1 MKIAST
7 KMKIKQKRHD
17 ATTEFTFPLT
27 RHLMK
32 DTFIKWA
39 IDKDFCFLS
48 DFDKTGYSYKDT
60 WLGNTTS
67 LNFTKIRQK
76 TKTKCFIKPI
86 SQMGRYVF
94 C

>member
-1 MKIAST
+1 
-7 KMKIKQKRHD
+7 
-17 ATTEFTFPLT
+17 
-27 RHLMK
+27 MK

-94 C
+94 CEGLSEFRIHAIYKNMHSNT